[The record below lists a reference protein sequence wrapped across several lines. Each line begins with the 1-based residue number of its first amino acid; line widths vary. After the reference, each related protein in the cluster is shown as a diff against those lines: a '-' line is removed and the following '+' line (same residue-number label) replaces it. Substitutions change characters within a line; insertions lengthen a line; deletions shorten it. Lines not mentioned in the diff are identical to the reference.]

1 MLNVRNDFPIL
12 TKRHN
17 GHQLVYLDNAATTQK
32 PRQVIQA
39 VVDFLE
45 NHNGNPH
52 RGAHI
57 LSVEA
62 SEAYDQAR
70 EAVRRFINASSCEE
84 VIFVRNA
91 TEGMNLIARSYGE
104 THLQKG
110 DKIVIPISEHHAN
123 LVTWQRVCRVT
134 GAELVYMYL
143 DETGHFTE
151 EDLAKIDT
159 SVKIVAFAGIS
170 NVLGMK
176 VPAEKIIERAHAAGA
191 VVVYDGAQAVPHMK
205 VDVQALDC
213 DFMVFSGHKMLGSAG
228 TGVVYGKKDLLN
240 DMEPFLLG
248 GDMIE
253 YVQEQTTT
261 FNVLPFKFEAGTEN
275 VEGAVALRAAIEY
288 LERLGWEAIEAHEHA
303 LVVRAL
309 EGLKKIP
316 HIRIIGS
323 TDPEEKT
330 GVIAFMIDGVHPHDA
345 ATILDSYGIAIR
357 SGHHCAQPFG
367 AHIGAEASNRISFY
381 IYNTIEEVDYFLET
395 LPLVRRQMGYKD

>member
-17 GHQLVYLDNAATTQK
+17 GRQLVYLDNAATTQK

-110 DKIVIPISEHHAN
+110 DKIIIPISEHHAN

-159 SVKIVAFAGIS
+159 SAKIVAFAGVS

-176 VPAEKIIERAHAAGA
+176 VPAKNIIERAHAVGA

-228 TGVVYGKKDLLN
+228 TGVVYGKKELLN

-275 VEGAVALRAAIEY
+275 VEGAVALHAAIEY
-288 LERLGWEAIEAHEHA
+288 LERLGWEAIEEHEHA

-309 EGLKKIP
+309 EGMKKIP

>member
-17 GHQLVYLDNAATTQK
+17 GRQLVYLDNAATTQK

-191 VVVYDGAQAVPHMK
+191 VVVYDGAQAVPHMN

-330 GVIAFMIDGVHPHDA
+330 GVIAFMINGVHPHDA

>member
-32 PRQVIQA
+32 PRQVLQA
-39 VVDFLE
+39 VVNFLE

-70 EAVRRFINASSCEE
+70 EAVRRFINARSGEE

-151 EDLAKIDT
+151 DDLAKIDT
-159 SVKIVAFAGIS
+159 SAKIVAFAGVS

-176 VPAEKIIERAHAAGA
+176 VPAEKIIERAHAVGA

-228 TGVVYGKKDLLN
+228 TGVVYGKKELLN

-275 VEGAVALRAAIEY
+275 VEGAVALHAAIEY
-288 LERLGWEAIEAHEHA
+288 LERLGWEAIEEHEHA

-309 EGLKKIP
+309 EGMKKIP

-323 TDPEEKT
+323 MDPEEKT

-395 LPLVRRQMGYKD
+395 LPLVRRLMGYKD

>member
-70 EAVRRFINASSCEE
+70 EAVRRFINARSGEE

-151 EDLAKIDT
+151 DDLAKIDR
-159 SVKIVAFAGIS
+159 SAKIVAFAGVS

-176 VPAEKIIERAHAAGA
+176 VPAEKIIERAHAVGA

-228 TGVVYGKKDLLN
+228 TGVVYGKKELLN

-275 VEGAVALRAAIEY
+275 VEGAVALHAAIEY
-288 LERLGWEAIEAHEHA
+288 LERLGWEAIEEHEHA

-309 EGLKKIP
+309 EGMKKIP

-345 ATILDSYGIAIR
+345 ATILDSHGIAIR

-395 LPLVRRQMGYKD
+395 LPLVRRQMGCKD

>member
-70 EAVRRFINASSCEE
+70 EAVRRFINARSGEE

-151 EDLAKIDT
+151 DDLAEIDR
-159 SVKIVAFAGIS
+159 SAKIVAFAGVS

-176 VPAEKIIERAHAAGA
+176 VPAEKIIERAHAVGA

-228 TGVVYGKKDLLN
+228 TGVVYGKKELLN

-275 VEGAVALRAAIEY
+275 VEGAVALHAAIEY
-288 LERLGWEAIEAHEHA
+288 LERLGWEAIEEHEHA

-309 EGLKKIP
+309 EGMKKIP